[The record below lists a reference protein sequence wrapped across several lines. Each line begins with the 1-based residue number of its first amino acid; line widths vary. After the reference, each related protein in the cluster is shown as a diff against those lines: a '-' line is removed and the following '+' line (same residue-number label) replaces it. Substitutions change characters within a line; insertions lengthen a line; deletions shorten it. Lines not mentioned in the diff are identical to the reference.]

1 MIIGAED
8 HEIFTGHDIMI
19 IIHMFFKAVKEL
31 EGTDSTCYLEWIVK
45 LLTKA
50 TVITLYSQ
58 RPPPTPFKC
67 LWGDLFYS

>member
-1 MIIGAED
+1 MIIGVED

-19 IIHMFFKAVKEL
+19 IIHMFFKAVKEQ

-50 TVITLYSQ
+50 AEITLYSQ
-58 RPPPTPFKC
+58 RPHTHPF
-67 LWGDLFYS
+67 